1 MRSEHFLL
9 LQELDDDEEDD
20 ELLRRTLMTFKSTS
34 KSSLSTDLFLRLI
47 SLASFLGLLGLTT
60 KYN

>member
-9 LQELDDDEEDD
+9 LQELEEDEEDD
-20 ELLRRTLMTFKSTS
+20 ELLRGALTTFKSTS
-34 KSSLSTDLFLRLI
+34 KSSLSTDLFLPLVSF
-47 SLASFLGLLGLTT
+47 SLFLELFGLTT

>member
-9 LQELDDDEEDD
+9 LQELDEDEEDD

-34 KSSLSTDLFLRLI
+34 KSSLSTDLFLPLI
-47 SLASFLGLLGLTT
+47 SFASFLGLFGLTT